1 MVRSPASPAWS
12 TSLDSAALRGCARG
26 FKQHHIDGEALALHA
41 HLKREGY
48 ECVFLD
54 AYYRAVRRWWLMPAL
69 LPSAT

>member
-1 MVRSPASPAWS
+1 
-12 TSLDSAALRGCARG
+12 LRGCARG

-54 AYYRAVRRWWLMPAL
+54 AYYRAVRRWWLMPAARCVRRRS
-69 LPSAT
+69 PPRRG